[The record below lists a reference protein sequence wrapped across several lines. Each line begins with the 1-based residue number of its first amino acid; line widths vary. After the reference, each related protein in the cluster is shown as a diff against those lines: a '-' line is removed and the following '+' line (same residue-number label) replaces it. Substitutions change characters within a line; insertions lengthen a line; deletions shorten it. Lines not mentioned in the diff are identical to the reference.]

1 MALLLTAMISS
12 CSGNINSNPASDY
25 SENAVALSRSSMQV
39 YMELNDILENKKYQE
54 EFVKILN
61 DLSPD
66 TYIMKSEAD
75 YSPELKNLYTV
86 NAFRNL
92 ERALMAY
99 NLQLDPNVST
109 SASNLQQKIFD
120 ACQSL
125 DSLNLSDNIKPYS
138 EQLKKNVSS
147 SRFRVEESV
156 FQLTNIY
163 AELWTEE
170 SQKWFLMLESYQ
182 ENIDVGLKKIPVSA
196 FNVEKLKALIDEPY
210 SNGSVLANLY
220 KLKMIKENQ
229 TNISELENN
238 IQKISDAFSLLLQV
252 QGELLK
258 KNKNKIK
265 VQELNASLEVLL
277 SN

>member
-1 MALLLTAMISS
+1 M
-12 CSGNINSNPASDY
+12 
-25 SENAVALSRSSMQV
+25 
-39 YMELNDILENKKYQE
+39 
-54 EFVKILN
+54 
-61 DLSPD
+61 
-66 TYIMKSEAD
+66 
-75 YSPELKNLYTV
+75 V

-109 SASNLQQKIFD
+109 TASNLQQKIYD

-125 DSLNLSDNIKPYS
+125 DSIELSENIKPYS

-170 SQKWFLMLESYQ
+170 SQKWFLMLEGYQ
-182 ENIDVGLKKIPVSA
+182 EKIDVGLKKIPVSA
-196 FNVEKLKALIDEPY
+196 FNIEKLKTLVDEPY

-220 KLKMIKENQ
+220 KLKMIQENQ
-229 TNISELENN
+229 SNISELENN
-238 IQKISDAFSLLLQV
+238 IQKISDAFSLLLQI

-258 KNKNKIK
+258 NNKNKLK